1 MISKTMPQTPTA
13 PQITANGAIPGHLQ
27 LIARSA
33 RTRQLPPPRANHV
46 LAAVPSAGFHRIMV
60 HLESVAMAVGDVLCD
75 TGRKPRHV
83 YFPTTAIVSLVCE
96 TADGASGEICAVGND
111 GVVGFELFTGGE
123 AACNRA
129 VVASAGDGFRLE
141 ARHLKCEFG
150 DTALLMPAL
159 LGYTQALITQIAR
172 VAVCN
177 RHHSVEQRL
186 CRRLLFSLD
195 RLPAGELLMTHEHLA
210 EILGVRRE
218 SITMAVGKLQSAGV
232 IRCFRGRIEVL
243 DRPGLELRACE
254 CYREKSGRLAPVGM
268 RVARAAA

>member
-1 MISKTMPQTPTA
+1 MISKAMA
-13 PQITANGAIPGHLQ
+13 QIPAALHVTANGAIPGYLQ
-27 LIARSA
+27 LLARSA
-33 RTRQLPPPRANHV
+33 PTRQFPPPRANRV
-46 LAAVPSAGFHRIMV
+46 LAAVPSAGFHRIKV
-60 HLESVAMAVGDVLCD
+60 HLESVTMDVGDILFEAGC
-75 TGRKPRHV
+75 KPRYV

-123 AACNRA
+123 VTCNRA
-129 VVASAGDGFRLE
+129 VVASAGGGFRLE

-150 DTALLMPAL
+150 GSALLMPAL
-159 LGYTQALITQIAR
+159 LGYTQALITQIAQI
-172 VAVCN
+172 AVCN

-195 RLPAGELLMTHEHLA
+195 RLPAGELRMTHEQIA

-218 SITMAVGKLQSAGV
+218 SVTVAAGKLQSAGV

-254 CYREKSGRLAPVGM
+254 CYGEKSGRLAPVGM